1 MALDEAVSVHGPF
14 MNAIPSF
21 GLAQGL
27 DGQGNKKFR
36 RIGDHTA
43 GWTNLAAKRMQ
54 RIEMLNTDYIAT
66 MIKAMSSAF
75 PGKQITIST
84 ADMRAAY
91 RQAAL
96 ADSDVPSAVKLPV
109 SSASLVFFAVLYLG
123 KQADVPPWESGP
135 DSMQPVVSPLK

>member
-96 ADSDVPSAVKLPV
+96 ADSDVPSAVTAIYDPTEGDVKLHEMYGQPFG
-109 SSASLVFFAVLYLG
+109 AGHAV
-123 KQADVPPWESGP
+123 PNF
-135 DSMQPVVSPLK
+135 